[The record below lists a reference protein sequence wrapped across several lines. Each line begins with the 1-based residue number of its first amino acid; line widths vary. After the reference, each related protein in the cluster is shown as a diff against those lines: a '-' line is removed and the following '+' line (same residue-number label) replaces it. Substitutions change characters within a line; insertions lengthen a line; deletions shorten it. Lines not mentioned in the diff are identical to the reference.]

1 MLVAARYQ
9 SAGPQG
15 ASDNEQRWSDYRNVD
30 GRQFAFSTVVYR
42 DGVKY
47 MESTIQHLD
56 LNPMLDDAL
65 FTMSRSAAAG
75 TASR

>member
-1 MLVAARYQ
+1 
-9 SAGPQG
+9 
-15 ASDNEQRWSDYRNVD
+15 
-30 GRQFAFSTVVYR
+30 
-42 DGVKY
+42 VKY